1 VPSEI
6 FYCSRCQTRLFGNQF
21 LEGTAFRVRDQV
33 SCENCL
39 GEIIAPL
46 SLEEQQEI
54 LLQVKALKDSQVME
68 ELPLA
73 PSEVINQEEF
83 FELDSP
89 EEQTGTDDFFE
100 LDTPDKRAARTRKA
114 KAVPVTSQAQAVEES
129 QNRAV
134 VIFLVCLIGIA
145 ALGGILYY
153 NSTTDATPTSGA
165 ERPERTSYNPAPRT
179 YGSTATDPRA
189 DEVKALLAKAADF
202 TKANPMDL
210 AGQQEAYKKALD
222 LAVGSSWGPDARR
235 EYDGILLKHKE
246 LVNKEF
252 DALDKETASAVEKED
267 FKPAMDRLDQAKGK
281 YNIGEWTGGVDLR
294 SRNLKNSI
302 WKVLFPLRDK
312 ALDAQKHKKDADV
325 KAVVDRVAKWN
336 LPEFSRELDN
346 ALGGGG
352 LVSPVTTSKTPTDAA
367 PPSSEFQTYET
378 RWRQAMDFATI
389 RNYDSALA
397 ALDKA
402 GADLK
407 EADAKAALA
416 ADKEILAKVQ
426 ALYKDTLQV
435 ISLWKRNEKI
445 PLESFDENFSNQR
458 SEDPFLRADSERIDV
473 ARAGAPFAV
482 EISELTA
489 RSLTNLLRKNKPT
502 LSDADAKTAATLCLL
517 EGELEAARQNFPG
530 PTDQIPYRYWS
541 LASKI
546 AESRSSTSEAN
557 KRELAARRTYFAAEQ
572 GYADVKSRAA
582 AVQNFRELL
591 SLYPGTAIVERH
603 RAQILARRD
612 GAKEY
617 VFLPDDME
625 GGGTFNKS
633 GKQPKFGE
641 CWTSTADSDPSRG
654 ARNYVNV
661 KFYAF
666 PDVTY
671 YCWAYV
677 GACCQ
682 ETFAA
687 FYQATDLTY
696 TKGSEV
702 LKLDPG
708 SNASLP
714 LRNSITFLKKY
725 HVEHGGPKEAKTW
738 QWAELKL
745 PKYAQPGI
753 KDVRVVTDQKG
764 YSVAFIVVSAAR
776 TNPPN
781 EAEMR
786 SWIRKPEALAIAE
799 EKPATPESGPV
810 VEARDPSL
818 VGHWTLDE
826 VGATAIDTSGRD
838 NSGVLVNEPSRV
850 PGKNGGA
857 IALDGKDRYVS
868 IPNSEILD
876 KLQEGTFTLAAWF
889 KPNSKPGSPMDAA
902 YAILAKSPS
911 HEGISYNADQK
922 FVMDHVLAN
931 GQVVS
936 AVSTTAFPP
945 GNYYHVA
952 GVVSRSE
959 GSVRIYVNGRQ
970 EGAGSFTGGGPAKDF
985 KNETWKIGIA
995 APAGGDKRWS
1005 ADGIVD
1011 DVRVYNRALQTADL
1025 RTIAGLSG
1033 GNAPSVVITSPLP
1046 GEKFDPNATVN
1057 IVATVTPA
1065 DRITKIEF
1073 YAGSTLLGKRSD
1085 PPFSFSWAKV
1095 AGGTYTIVA
1104 KAFDR
1109 SGTVYASTPLT
1120 IKVGNPT
1127 LYRAL
1132 NLGGPSVRVGDV
1144 DFEGKGAKKAS
1155 IIGSPV
1161 QLNLELTPPPDGA
1174 TAPLL
1179 KGAVVQPLGTSV
1191 SLIDIPNGTYQVFL
1205 YVCAG
1210 ANPQVY
1216 DLQIAGRVVQS
1227 KIQSG
1232 PPGTWAKLGPWVVDS
1247 SGGLLEIAAKN
1258 GEVNF
1263 CALEVW
1269 RVAR

>member
-1 VPSEI
+1 MASEI
-6 FYCSRCQTRLFGNQF
+6 FYCSRCQTRLFGTQF
-21 LEGTAFRVRDQV
+21 VDGTAFRVRDQV

-54 LLQVKALKDSQVME
+54 LLQVKALKDSQVLE

-73 PSEVINQEEF
+73 PSEAINQEEF

-89 EEQTGTDDFFE
+89 EVQTGTDDFFE
-100 LDTPDKRAARTRKA
+100 LDSPEKRAARTRKA
-114 KAVPVTSQAQAVEES
+114 VPVMSRTQAAEES

-134 VIFLVCLIGIA
+134 VVFLFCLVGIA
-145 ALGGILYY
+145 ALGGFLYY
-153 NSTTDATPTSGA
+153 SSTSDYPMTSGA
-165 ERPERTSYNPAPRT
+165 ERPQPPYNPTPKS
-179 YGSTATDPRA
+179 YGSSATDPRA

-202 TKANPMDL
+202 AKSNPIDL

-222 LAVGSSWGPDARR
+222 LAVGSSWGPDAKR
-235 EYDGILLKHKE
+235 EYDAVLQRHKE
-246 LVNKEF
+246 LLAKDF
-252 DALDKETASAVEKED
+252 DAIDKETAADIEKET
-267 FKPAMDRLDQAKGK
+267 FRPAIDRLEQAKSK
-281 YNIGEWTGGVDLR
+281 YNVGEWRGGIDLR
-294 SRNLKNSI
+294 TRNLKNNI
-302 WKVLFPLRDK
+302 WGVQIALRK
-312 ALDAQKHKKDADV
+312 TAVAAKENKKDAEV
-325 KAVVDRVAKWN
+325 KAIVDRVAKWN
-336 LPEFSRELDN
+336 LPEYSRDLDN

-352 LVSPVTTSKTPTDAA
+352 PTETPTTKS
-367 PPSSEFQTYET
+367 PSDLATASPELKNYDT
-378 RWRQAMDFATI
+378 RWRDAMQLAAI
-389 RNYDSALA
+389 RNYDGALA

-407 EADAKAALA
+407 EADSKAALA
-416 ADKEILAKVQ
+416 ADKDILAKVQ
-426 ALYKDTLQV
+426 ALYKDVLQ
-435 ISLWKRNEKI
+435 IILLWKRNEKI
-445 PLESFDENFSNQR
+445 PLESLDETMANERSNY
-458 SEDPFLRADSERIDV
+458 PFLRADAERIEV
-473 ARAGAPFAV
+473 ARTGAPYPI

-489 RSLTNLLRKNKPT
+489 RSLTHLFRSSKAT
-502 LSDADAKTAATLCLL
+502 LSEAESKTAAVLCLL
-517 EGELEAARQNFPG
+517 EGELEPARQNFTG
-530 PTDQIPYRYWS
+530 PADQIPYKYWS

-546 AESRSSTSEAN
+546 ADSKTSTSDAN
-557 KRELAARRTYFAAEQ
+557 KRELAARRTYFMAER
-572 GYADVKSRAA
+572 GFADVKSRAT
-582 AVQNFRELL
+582 AVQNYRELL
-591 SLYPGTAIVERH
+591 TLYPGTSIVERH
-603 RAQILARRD
+603 RTYINARKD
-612 GAKEY
+612 GAKDY

-625 GGGTFNKS
+625 GAGTFNKS
-633 GKQPKFGE
+633 GKQPKYGE

-654 ARNYVNV
+654 ARNYINV

-677 GACCQ
+677 GACCI

-687 FYQATDLTY
+687 YYQATDLTY
-696 TKGSEV
+696 AKGSEV

-714 LRNSITFLKKY
+714 VRNSITFLKKT

-745 PKYAQPGI
+745 PKYAQAGI
-753 KDVRVVTDQKG
+753 KDVRIVTDQKG
-764 YSVAFIVVSAAR
+764 YSVTFMVVSASR
-776 TNPPN
+776 TSPPN
-781 EAEMR
+781 EGEMR
-786 SWIRKPEALAIAE
+786 SWIKKPESVAVAE
-799 EKPATPESGPV
+799 EKPAPVEGPV

-818 VGHWTLDE
+818 IGLWKLDE
-826 VGATAIDTSGRD
+826 SGATAIDTSGKD
-838 NSGVLVNEPSRV
+838 NSGVLINEPSRV
-850 PGKNGGA
+850 PGRYGGA

-868 IPNSEILD
+868 IPNSELLD

-889 KPNSKPGSPMDAA
+889 KPNSKPGDSHDAA
-902 YAILAKSPS
+902 YAIFAKSPA

-931 GQVVS
+931 GIIVS
-936 AVSTTAFPP
+936 AVSSTAFPP
-945 GNYYHVA
+945 GSYYHVA
-952 GVVSRSE
+952 GVVNRSE
-959 GSVRIYVNGRQ
+959 GAVRIYVNGKQ
-970 EGAGSFTGGGPAKDF
+970 EGSGSFTPGDKSKDF

-995 APAGGDKRWS
+995 APGGGAARLS

-1011 DVRVYNRALQTADL
+1011 DVRVYNRALQSADL
-1025 RTIAGLSG
+1025 KTVAGIAG

-1057 IVATVTPA
+1057 LSATVTPG
-1065 DRITKIEF
+1065 DRISKVDF
-1073 YAGSTLLGKRSD
+1073 YAGSTLLGSRSGA
-1085 PPFSFSWAKV
+1085 PFTFAWNKV
-1095 AGGTYTIVA
+1095 AGGSYTIVA
-1104 KAFDR
+1104 KATDR

-1132 NLGGPSVRVGDV
+1132 NLGGGSVRTGEV
-1144 DFEGKGAKKAS
+1144 DYEGKGAKKVS
-1155 IIGSPV
+1155 VNGSHV
-1161 QLNLELTPPPDGA
+1161 DLKLELTPPPDGA
-1174 TAPLL
+1174 VAPLL
-1179 KGAVVQPLGTSV
+1179 RGAMVQPLGTSV

-1210 ANPQVY
+1210 ANAQVY
-1216 DLQIAGRVVQS
+1216 DIQIAGRIVQS

-1232 PPGTWAKLGPWVVDS
+1232 SPGTWQKLGPWVVDAT
-1247 SGGLLEIAAKN
+1247 GGLLEIAAKN